1 MRSTTILFIAILI
14 LLKFQS
20 CLSIISID
28 IPGFYSRYEKLDDE
42 TKRKVVFISD
52 NNNIC
57 DIENNYKI
65 YSITASHLLNCLK
78 KNDTSVVYEWSP
90 HCRAKSCIS
99 LYTAQ
104 KYCDSM
110 NYSLYVI
117 SDYYDFNKT

>member
-78 KNDTSVVYEWSP
+78 KIIPQLFMSGVPIVGRKVVF
-90 HCRAKSCIS
+90 HFIQLKSI
-99 LYTAQ
+99 
-104 KYCDSM
+104 
-110 NYSLYVI
+110 VI
-117 SDYYDFNKT
+117 V